1 LLRLRESFRYV
12 IDFWSY
18 SEQNPVR
25 LEFDG
30 DFLESI
36 RHFDPESQRSIEK
49 VDTVTLAVKLGQ
61 QSESDEEQIYSNI
74 FDYLNNPIVLASSYE
89 INNLKS

>member
-1 LLRLRESFRYV
+1 MLEYQQDKFVEAPGEFSQRGSI

-18 SEQNPVR
+18 SESNPVR

-49 VDTVTLAVKLGQ
+49 IDTVTLAAKL
-61 QSESDEEQIYSNI
+61 SEGEAGEDEKQFGYI
-74 FDYLNNPIVLASSYE
+74 
-89 INNLKS
+89 